1 MSIHIDDQALKIA
14 ASDMLALRT
23 RNKNLK
29 DKLAQMYQDLTSALD
44 TPAGHAVEWT
54 GKDVLLKPLE
64 DMEKVLE
71 HVSDTLNVII
81 GQDTRQGGEPRGTY
95 YDKLFDEYEELDR
108 ILRTKSTN

>member
-1 MSIHIDDQALKIA
+1 MSIHIDDQALKTA
-14 ASDMLALRT
+14 ASDMLALKT

-29 DKLAQMYQDLTSALD
+29 DKLAKMYQDLTTALD

-54 GKDVLLKPLE
+54 GKDVLL
-64 DMEKVLE
+64 LE
-71 HVSDTLNVII
+71 HMSDTLNVII

-95 YDKLFDEYEELDR
+95 YDKLFDEYEELDQ